1 MAFASNNT
9 IGYSIIQE
17 AAWKYFPK
25 NKGLANGII
34 YLGFFISSIIS
45 IFTHYIVNWDDIKPN
60 LIIKSEY
67 GSELYYDNEISMNVR
82 QMLLMLLIV
91 WSILLSC
98 SYYFVRYPSESYLES
113 IENISKTDK
122 KFDRRKTIDIYY
134 TNYKEALFSNRF
146 IIIIAVNTIAFLMD
160 FHLSFSFKRFTINYN
175 YSDEFVTIV
184 GSFLPAINSSFRIL
198 FSYLSDKIEPKFLLG
213 IFLILQAIC
222 FGLTP
227 ILACNLISFVIIL
240 ILYSITS
247 ACHVITFN
255 FIFIQIFGLT
265 MAGNLVTYLMGSSA
279 LSNILL
285 FVIDYYFIPLVGYQL
300 CYLSL
305 MIIQILGSYYILN
318 LKTDIIWRKRS
329 MMKQSGINDPI
340 ENTYYK
346 KSD

>member
-1 MAFASNNT
+1 MKIEAFLAIFGCFSYCVVNGGFYIWGIISIYVISYFRIFDESVHYSSLMMMTLLRGFLILILLPLGTLIELYYDKKKSLLIGIVFFIGSMSICAFTINFYIFSFFFALAFASNNT

-184 GSFLPAINSSFRIL
+184 GSFLPAIN
-198 FSYLSDKIEPKFLLG
+198 
-213 IFLILQAIC
+213 
-222 FGLTP
+222 
-227 ILACNLISFVIIL
+227 
-240 ILYSITS
+240 
-247 ACHVITFN
+247 
-255 FIFIQIFGLT
+255 
-265 MAGNLVTYLMGSSA
+265 
-279 LSNILL
+279 
-285 FVIDYYFIPLVGYQL
+285 
-300 CYLSL
+300 
-305 MIIQILGSYYILN
+305 
-318 LKTDIIWRKRS
+318 
-329 MMKQSGINDPI
+329 
-340 ENTYYK
+340 
-346 KSD
+346 